1 MTFYKIFVC
10 LFSVFSDSEG
20 HIFKLFFSN
29 LLLKYASVAVKA
41 GFLNELWLKEMIFK
55 GIMIYSSTGIG
66 RVMREKHKKSGRA
79 RQNIC
84 LTRNCKK
91 YKIREDKRKS
101 NHCCEIRPLPGK
113 YCTDKIAKSSKFS
126 ESLKTLQYG
135 AFLKWFF
142 HSNKKR

>member
-10 LFSVFSDSEG
+10 LFPVFSDSEG

-55 GIMIYSSTGIG
+55 GITIYSSTGIG
-66 RVMREKHKKSGRA
+66 HVMREKHKKSGRA
-79 RQNIC
+79 RQNIR

-91 YKIREDKRKS
+91 YKIQED
-101 NHCCEIRPLPGK
+101 
-113 YCTDKIAKSSKFS
+113 
-126 ESLKTLQYG
+126 TLSQTT
-135 AFLKWFF
+135 AVK
-142 HSNKKR
+142 